1 MNSSQFKEH
10 QFLQFCK
17 VVGSNSKE
25 LTYILGNLDQYYD
38 EWSEKKIDK
47 STGDFKRYKDGTLKE
62 RVIRPPKHRLKE
74 IQTRIKDRL
83 LAPVELPKN
92 IHGGVKRKSNITNA
106 KPHKGHKYQFVT
118 DASNFYPSISNRA
131 VHRMLL
137 KIGMTNHFAN
147 WITKLTTWKGEVPQ
161 GAPTSTHIANLVF
174 LETDLKLNEFCS
186 IHNLTYTRF
195 IDDLT
200 FSSQQDFQPL
210 LDEILSIIKKG
221 GFKVNHRKTEYGG
234 KQLVTGIL
242 PGINSFKAPKAIR
255 DKAQLE
261 AIENK
266 AIKPYTHYVKA
277 IERVDQAKRKA
288 STSRD

>member
-1 MNSSQFKEH
+1 MNSSPFKEH
-10 QFLQFCK
+10 QLQQFCK
-17 VVGSNSKE
+17 VVGSNPKE
-25 LTYILGNLDQYYD
+25 LTYILENIDQYYG

-47 STGDFKRYKDGTLKE
+47 SSGDFKRYKDGTIKE

-83 LAPVELPKN
+83 LAPIMLPKN

-118 DASNFYPSISNRA
+118 DASNFYPSINNRQ

-137 KIGMTNHFAN
+137 NMKMTNHFAN

-174 LETDLKLNEFCS
+174 LETDLKLIELCS
-186 IHNLTYTRF
+186 THNLAYTRY

-200 FSSQQDFQPL
+200 FSSQQDFKPL
-210 LDEILSIIKKG
+210 LDEILGIVKTG
-221 GFKVNHRKTEYGG
+221 GFQVNHRKTQYGG
-234 KQLVTGIL
+234 KQLITGIL
-242 PGINSFKAPKAIR
+242 PGVNSFKAPKSILE
-255 DKAQLE
+255 KAELE
-261 AIENK
+261 LLQNK
-266 AIKPYTHYVKA
+266 PMKSYTHYVNA
-277 IERVDQAKRKA
+277 IERVNQSKVDC
-288 STSRD
+288 